1 MGWVVGWKKFTNSEA
16 APHSFPRAQFLDNLR
31 VADINLAEAKHEL
44 LVIPHVSRRGAAL
57 YAATLSFS
65 AACTIRNV
73 PDKSRLPDIDHSLPH
88 SDSHHTDASSKRAA
102 KRGM

>member
-1 MGWVVGWKKFTNSEA
+1 VGWVVGWKKFTNSEA

-31 VADINLAEAKHEL
+31 VDDINLAEAKHEL
-44 LVIPHVSRRGAAL
+44 LVIPHVSRRDAAL

-73 PDKSRLPDIDHSLPH
+73 PDKSQLPDIDHSLRQ
-88 SDSHHTDASSKRAA
+88 SDSHHTDAPSKRAA